1 MSIFFG
7 TDGLRGIIGD
17 DLNHEIAYNCGNALG
32 KIAPNSNI
40 LLGKDTRVSGDY
52 ISTAFASGLISAG
65 CNITIVGVC
74 PTPAVAYLTHSLG
87 YDYGVSIT
95 ASHNPLDHNGIKI
108 FDNNFRKITD
118 KKEELI
124 EKNFFRHILTSNE
137 NLGQITYKS
146 ELVANYEKFLRK
158 NLKNINNLKIIF
170 DCANGATSPIVE
182 NIFSEYRD
190 NVIIINS
197 DKSGLS
203 INKDCGA
210 TCLDSIKSA
219 MIEHK
224 ADIGFAFDGD
234 GDRVIAIDKSGNV
247 IDGDQIIYILTK
259 YYISTGKLRKKEVVG
274 TSHTNMGMEMG
285 LNKMGVILHRA
296 EIGDK
301 YVASKLVEKDLQ
313 IGGEQSGHIIQRDL
327 LPTGDGILTA
337 ITLINIIIEN
347 ECNLINLCTYTPYKQ
362 CNINVKVNNK
372 LNIINNSTL
381 SSTLEEKQDTL
392 KDNGRIMIRVSGTE
406 PVIRIMVES
415 DDYEKSKTIAE
426 QLEIIIRKIDK
437 ELN

>member
-32 KIAPNSNI
+32 KIAPSSNI

-65 CNITIVGVC
+65 CNITMVGVC
-74 PTPAVAYLTHSLG
+74 PTPAVAYLTHTLG
-87 YDYGVSIT
+87 YDYGVTIT
-95 ASHNPLDHNGIKI
+95 ASHNPVEHNGIKI
-108 FDNNFRKITD
+108 FDNNFRKIAD

-124 EKNFFRHILTSNE
+124 EKNFFKHILTTNE
-137 NLGQITYKS
+137 NLGQITYKNN
-146 ELVANYEKFLRK
+146 LVKIYEKFLK
-158 NLKNINNLKIIF
+158 EKIKDLGHLKIIF
-170 DCANGATSPIVE
+170 DCANGATSPIIE
-182 NIFSEYRD
+182 NIFEEHKD
-190 NVIIINS
+190 NVIIINNNTN
-197 DKSGLS
+197 GLD

-210 TCLDSIKSA
+210 TCLDSLKTAISKN
-219 MIEHK
+219 K

-234 GDRVIAIDKSGNV
+234 GDRVIAIDKSGEI

-259 YYISTGKLRKKEVVG
+259 HYLNTGNLRHKEVVG
-274 TSHTNMGMEMG
+274 TRHTNMGMEIG
-285 LNKMGVILHRA
+285 LNEIGVTLHRA

-301 YVASKLVEKDLQ
+301 YVAAKLAEKDLQ
-313 IGGEQSGHIIQRDL
+313 IGGEQSGHIIQRDI

-337 ITLINIIIEN
+337 ITLINIMLEN
-347 ECNLINLCTYTPYKQ
+347 KCNLIGLCTYTPYKQ
-362 CNINVKVNNK
+362 CNRNVKVENK

-381 SSTLEEKQDTL
+381 STALEHQQNTL

-415 DDYEKSKTIAE
+415 NNYEKSRTIAE
-426 QLEIIIRKIDK
+426 SLETIIRKIDK

>member
-32 KIAPNSNI
+32 KISPNSNI

-52 ISTAFASGLISAG
+52 IATAFASGLISAG
-65 CNITIVGVC
+65 CNITMVGVC
-74 PTPAVAYLTHSLG
+74 PTPAVAYLTHTLG
-87 YDYGVSIT
+87 YDYGVTIT

-108 FDNNFRKITD
+108 FDNNFRKIAD

-124 EKNFFRHILTSNE
+124 EKSFFKHILSSNE
-137 NLGQITYKS
+137 NLGQINYKN
-146 ELVANYEKFLRK
+146 ELVAHYEKFLK
-158 NLKNINNLKIIF
+158 EKIKTLGNLKIVF
-170 DCANGATSPIVE
+170 DCANGATSPIIE
-182 NIFSEYRD
+182 HIFRDYKD
-190 NVIIINS
+190 NVIIINNNTN
-197 DKSGLS
+197 GLD

-219 MIEHK
+219 VKECK

-234 GDRVIAIDKSGNV
+234 GDRVIAIDKSGDI
-247 IDGDQIIYILTK
+247 IDGDQIIYILAK
-259 YYISTGKLRKKEVVG
+259 YYMSTGKLTKKEIVG
-274 TSHTNMGMEMG
+274 TSHTNMGMEIG
-285 LNKMGVILHRA
+285 LNKIGVTLHRA

-301 YVASKLVEKDLQ
+301 YVSAKLAEKNLQ
-313 IGGEQSGHIIQRDL
+313 IGGEQSGHIIQKDI

-337 ITLINIIIEN
+337 ITLINIVLEN
-347 ECNLINLCTYTPYKQ
+347 KCNLIDLCTYAPYIQ
-362 CNINVKVNNK
+362 CNINVRVENK

-381 SSTLEEKQDTL
+381 STALENQQNTLRD
-392 KDNGRIMIRVSGTE
+392 DGRIMIRVSGTE

-415 DDYEKSKTIAE
+415 DNYEKSKTIAE
-426 QLEIIIRKIDK
+426 ELETIIKKIDK